1 MDSPALIANCDGLGV
16 FGDCG
21 FLDNIVYLFAATDAF
36 CCDDEFA
43 VDVCREFLLGRIS
56 SWAALFSTGYS
67 FGGGFH
73 VVVGIIT
80 IVGDIDVNPS
90 KSFFGLCFGCCY
102 FRNCYRLK

>member
-21 FLDNIVYLFAATDAF
+21 FLDNICVLFAAADTF
-36 CCDDEFA
+36 CCDDEFT
-43 VDVCREFLLGRIS
+43 VNVCREFLLGRRS
-56 SWAALFSTGYS
+56 SWADLISTGYS
-67 FGGGFH
+67 LGGVFH

-90 KSFFGLCFGCCY
+90 KSLFGLCFGCCY
-102 FRNCYRLK
+102 FRNRYGLE